1 MLRPGGRFLWKR
13 LEVWNGGALINRK
26 QNSFS
31 NKDVPHP
38 LVHLSSAHG
47 KHVETSLP
55 TNNVYLH
62 PAAMECHCLN
72 FPFSWMTTLKET
84 VRLWSASWQER
95 KHGGLRNIKPNKRRM
110 ELPPSSTRYPQ
121 QNKRHI
127 FFPQVEG
134 FLDKFEKKRN
144 IYKWCH
150 NPFLSK
156 NVVKMWG
163 VRRKK
168 VFILL

>member
-1 MLRPGGRFLWKR
+1 M
-13 LEVWNGGALINRK
+13 
-26 QNSFS
+26 
-31 NKDVPHP
+31 PHP
-38 LVHLSSAHG
+38 LVHLSGAHG

-55 TNNVYLH
+55 TNNVYLQ
-62 PAAMECHCLN
+62 PAAMECHCLD

-95 KHGGLRNIKPNKRRM
+95 KHGGLRNINPNKSRM

-134 FLDKFEKKRN
+134 FLDQFEKKRN

-150 NPFLSK
+150 NPLLSK

-163 VRRKK
+163 VAEWCHFPK
-168 VFILL
+168 VKSFYLTLTESEQLRLKTPITKMFVPWEWL

>member
-1 MLRPGGRFLWKR
+1 M
-13 LEVWNGGALINRK
+13 
-26 QNSFS
+26 
-31 NKDVPHP
+31 PHP

-95 KHGGLRNIKPNKRRM
+95 KHGGLRNINPNKSRM

-121 QNKRHI
+121 QNKRHM
-127 FFPQVEG
+127 FSPQVEG
-134 FLDKFEKKRN
+134 FLDQFEKKRN
-144 IYKWCH
+144 IYKRCH

-163 VRRKK
+163 VAEWCHFPK
-168 VFILL
+168 VKSFYLTLTESEQLRLKTPITKMFVPWEWL